1 MTDPYSEISTT
12 GWRKRE
18 LADDSKP
25 ANATCK
31 HGRAK
36 IAYYS
41 ISEVNIVR
49 FKLGC
54 FFLLPLA
61 GLCQPPVE
69 TLNPEVAG
77 IVAGVSED
85 RIAATMKKLESFG
98 TRHILSEQDNPTHG
112 IGAARQWIFDELKSY
127 SPRLQVSLDPF
138 SVKKGPRVAHD
149 VDLANVVAI
158 LPGTTDPDR
167 YVIISAHYDSIA
179 SQRGGPGAPP
189 PDPDAPRNPLD
200 IEPVAPGVVDDGSG
214 VAAVLEMARLMSG
227 HEYRK
232 SVVFIAFAAEEV
244 GLNGSAAYA
253 TKAKERKLDIEAVLN
268 NDIIGSDISGNGR
281 SANSR
286 LRVYSEGPDD
296 SSSRALARYTKE
308 IAERYVPSM
317 TVDLVFRRDRFGRGG
332 DHTSLNAAGFS
343 AVRLTTASENYANQH
358 TVNDTFANASV
369 PYTARATRI
378 NAAVLTSL
386 ALAPRA
392 PVVSRPRT
400 AGATPQTTPP
410 TPRPPALGLT
420 RGKSGYD
427 AALRWEAPKSGPE
440 PAGYIVLIRATTSPF
455 WEREI
460 YVGNTTTYTLPDLS
474 IDDVVIGVQAI
485 GKDGA
490 PSLVAAYDLPPANF
504 TGRAATTPAAT
515 PAPATPE

>member
-1 MTDPYSEISTT
+1 MHFSIFFSSLLDTLAPPRRSERTL
-12 GWRKRE
+12 RE
-18 LADDSKP
+18 LSDADLD
-25 ANATCK
+25 A
-31 HGRAK
+31 
-36 IAYYS
+36 
-41 ISEVNIVR
+41 
-49 FKLGC
+49 L
-54 FFLLPLA
+54 LLPLYTQEGDTA
-61 GLCQPPVE
+61 HQALLPYRA
-69 TLNPEVAG
+69 PEVAA
-77 IVAGVSED
+77 VV
-85 RIAATMKKLESFG
+85 
-98 TRHILSEQDNPTHG
+98 
-112 IGAARQWIFDELKSY
+112 WELKY
-127 SPRLQVSLDPF
+127 YAHKKARGLAGRL
-138 SVKKGPRVAHD
+138 
-149 VDLANVVAI
+149 LAEALVAI
-158 LPGTTDPDR
+158 
-167 YVIISAHYDSIA
+167 
-179 SQRGGPGAPP
+179 
-189 PDPDAPRNPLD
+189 
-200 IEPVAPGVVDDGSG
+200 
-214 VAAVLEMARLMSG
+214 
-227 HEYRK
+227 
-232 SVVFIAFAAEEV
+232 AAEEV

-296 SSSRALARYTKE
+296 SSSRALARYMKE

-440 PAGYIVLIRATTSPF
+440 PAGYVVLIRATTSPF